1 MDQSCV
7 RMHASTLEDFEAR
20 RSTAIRAMVAM
31 IAGFMEASDEDEER
45 VAEARVS
52 LTELLAEW
60 WDERNLCLEAIQPEH
75 PAIQR
80 KANR

>member
-1 MDQSCV
+1 MDQQSL
-7 RMHASTLEDFEAR
+7 RMHTCTLEEFEVR
-20 RSTAIRAMVAM
+20 RISAVRAMVAM
-31 IAGFMEASDEDEER
+31 IAGFMGASDEDEEC

-52 LTELLAEW
+52 LTELLTDW

-80 KANR
+80 KAN